1 MYTDC
6 LYYLLLGVWSFI
18 FEEFIVIC
26 YTYHKIC
33 SGLIVMKI
41 FGIEL
46 TDEEITDT
54 AKNHFKSFSPLVL
67 ENYPAKLKKKA
78 AILAVIKDIFEEG
91 IIYTEKPPSFTFKP

>member
-1 MYTDC
+1 
-6 LYYLLLGVWSFI
+6 
-18 FEEFIVIC
+18 
-26 YTYHKIC
+26 
-33 SGLIVMKI
+33 MKI

-91 IIYTEKPPSFTFKP
+91 IIYTEKEVNELLKEIYPDYVTLRRALCDAGMLKRQPDGSEYWKHKY